1 MKVFYFIAWLIRKL
15 TKTISQSQENL
26 KERFRYRPGEAVFIC
41 IGGSVL
47 TFLVVLFPIIAY
59 ADTWSELTNFV
70 AGYWVGAG
78 CYFVYMVLA
87 TLYDKFVEEQEEF
100 INTLKR

>member
-15 TKTISQSQENL
+15 TNTISQSQENL
-26 KERFRYRPGEAVFIC
+26 KERFRYRPIEAVFIC
-41 IGGSVL
+41 IITSVL
-47 TFLVVLFPIIAY
+47 AFIVLMFPILAY
-59 ADTWSELTNFV
+59 ADTWSELTNLV
-70 AGYWVGAG
+70 AGYWIAAG

>member
-15 TKTISQSQENL
+15 AKNISQSQENL
-26 KERFRYRPGEAVFIC
+26 KERFRYHPGEAVFLC

-47 TFLVVLFPIIAY
+47 MFVALLFPILAY
-59 ADTWSELTNFV
+59 SDTMTEVTNFV

-100 INTLKR
+100 VNKLKR